1 MKITKEQYQA
11 LCEAKCWSD
20 DREFHD
26 LLKNIT
32 GIEAKRFTGYQYFD
46 SSGNYL
52 GDISMY
58 DCGGIRDILD
68 NAYIEIEE

>member
-20 DREFHD
+20 DREFHE

-52 GDISMY
+52 GDSS
-58 DCGGIRDILD
+58 DCSVKDLLD
-68 NAYIEIEE
+68 SVYIQVGE